1 MRSVEDDTTINQ
13 DERAATVDELNQ
25 RSLEAKSA
33 REWADDG
40 TEAKHVS
47 DTRK

>member
-1 MRSVEDDTTINQ
+1 MEEEKWLIHICYVPV
-13 DERAATVDELNQ
+13 AVGG
-25 RSLEAKSA
+25 EAKSA

-47 DTRK
+47 KNTRK